1 MTVADCINL
10 LYLVCSNRGERHE
23 PLPIAAYT

>member
-10 LYLVCSNRGERHE
+10 LYFDLFECGERHE